1 MSFRPTHWSSGEMAG
16 ADMRCT
22 SWCTCGDRTDLEVEQ
37 QRHLSL
43 TALELLTDIIPS
55 AAGNS
60 IFRNATRPTCNGKFC
75 VVSSANTTSAIID
88 DDSLE
93 SVTVVGDLLRG
104 LGR

>member
-1 MSFRPTHWSSGEMAG
+1 MTG

-22 SWCTCGDRTDLEVEQ
+22 SWCPCGDRTDLEVEQ
-37 QRHLSL
+37 QRYLSL
-43 TALELLTDIIPS
+43 MALELLTDIIPS
-55 AAGNS
+55 APGNS

-93 SVTVVGDLLRG
+93 SVAVVGDLLRG